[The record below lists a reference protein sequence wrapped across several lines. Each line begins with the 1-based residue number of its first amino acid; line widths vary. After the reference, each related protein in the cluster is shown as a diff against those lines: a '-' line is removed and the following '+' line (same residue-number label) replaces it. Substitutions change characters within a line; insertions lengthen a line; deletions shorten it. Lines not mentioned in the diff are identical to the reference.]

1 MFTGIVEEMGYVVE
15 ATPTRLV
22 IRAKVTL
29 EGTRVGEVIQ
39 ELMAQCDADGDQTAV
54 WMDRTIGRDTT
65 MVLMRKAVGNTV
77 LTPGQTFGR
86 LSPALAENE
95 RFALDAMAQV
105 G

>member
-1 MFTGIVEEMGYVVE
+1 MVADSQRYEIIVEVE
-15 ATPTRLV
+15 PAGQERRLAV
-22 IRAKVTL
+22 E

-39 ELMAQCDADGDQTAV
+39 ELMAQCDADGEQTAV

-65 MVLMRKAVGNTV
+65 MVLMRKAVGNAV